1 MTPLPSAPTV
11 TRTNWVAMAAVG
23 LSVYM
28 ATLDMTIVTT
38 ALPTIGRSFH
48 SSPIGTQWVLLVYNL
63 AMIALI
69 IPLGRWVDEVGK
81 RTALLFAI
89 AGFAVASALCGIIG
103 DLAGLLILRAIQGTF
118 AALISALVLA
128 VTVLVIAP
136 QERGRA
142 MGVIGV
148 LGPLGSVSG
157 PVLGSLII
165 SHLSWRWL
173 FFVNVPISAIA
184 FILVAVT
191 VKTPGRLRAPAP
203 SWVGT
208 AVLVAGCFTLLLL
221 GIDRLSSGSSLVGA
235 LMLVGAAVLGAVWS
249 RTSDAASAFAV
260 LRVRPMP
267 DLNLSLLMTSMTG
280 GALYFLMPYIL
291 EQHMGR
297 TVGQVGSIMFAMPLT
312 MGIVG
317 YIGGHASDRFGDWR
331 ALMAGTVCT
340 TVGVAL
346 LIAQGTHWG
355 TLDTILRLGVVG
367 IGMGLFVA
375 PNQSAVMR
383 FAPRERMG
391 MASSLSGLSR
401 SLGFTFGPAIGAVA
415 IAGNAGVSMSLIP
428 PLVTALGAVAAGIVA
443 VDQIRRRN
451 AESQSSVSSSD
462 KPATAAR

>member
-1 MTPLPSAPTV
+1 
-11 TRTNWVAMAAVG
+11 
-23 LSVYM
+23 
-28 ATLDMTIVTT
+28 
-38 ALPTIGRSFH
+38 
-48 SSPIGTQWVLLVYNL
+48 
-63 AMIALI
+63 
-69 IPLGRWVDEVGK
+69 
-81 RTALLFAI
+81 
-89 AGFAVASALCGIIG
+89 
-103 DLAGLLILRAIQGTF
+103 
-118 AALISALVLA
+118 
-128 VTVLVIAP
+128 
-136 QERGRA
+136 
-142 MGVIGV
+142 
-148 LGPLGSVSG
+148 
-157 PVLGSLII
+157 
-165 SHLSWRWL
+165 
-173 FFVNVPISAIA
+173 VPISAIA